1 MAQSAGGAEE
11 YSQLR
16 TEMTYRFQTLQI
28 LVGGTVAAFLSSAS
42 VAASALAYLLSVRP
56 RQGGS
61 GLGSKSPRRYA
72 SFFSH
77 IIRGT
82 AGEAFSTQ

>member
-1 MAQSAGGAEE
+1 MAQSAGGSEE

-42 VAASALAYLLSVRP
+42 VAASALAYLLSVRAG
-56 RQGGS
+56 QGDFCHPVGKFVS
-61 GLGSKSPRRYA
+61 ACKC
-72 SFFSH
+72 
-77 IIRGT
+77 IRT
-82 AGEAFSTQ
+82 TH